1 MTVLERV
8 RARAGVRASLGNIGW
23 LSSDRI
29 VRLFGAVVVSSAV
42 ARYLGP
48 GNFGLLNY
56 GLAIFGL
63 FNAASNLGL
72 DFLVVREVAL
82 GHEREPHILGTA
94 FVLKA
99 AASVATTL
107 GAILCTRILEPHN
120 RLLLEIV
127 AVMSIAAISQAFDV
141 IDFCFQARTQ
151 SRYTVMAR
159 TSVFVVASLARFVAV
174 FLHVQLIIFAWIG
187 AIEIVVSELALATSY
202 LRFRKPMPRWKWKLP
217 VARGFLAESWPLL
230 ISSVMIMIYMRTDQV
245 MLGKLASAV
254 VVGQYSVAVRLSEIW
269 YGIPIVICVSVMPR
283 LLKSMEADPARYYA
297 RLERLYE
304 GMILLGILVGLTTQL
319 AGPLVV
325 RILFGRQFAPAASIL
340 SVHIWTGIFVSVGVV
355 SGQQIIQERLTTT
368 AMYRTVAGAIVN
380 VALNFL
386 WIPRWGGLGSAM
398 ATLTAYSVASYFA
411 DVIHPST
418 RHIFR
423 MKTRA
428 CLHFWMPL
436 QIVFQEIAGRSME
449 VSG

>member
-1 MTVLERV
+1 
-8 RARAGVRASLGNIGW
+8 
-23 LSSDRI
+23 
-29 VRLFGAVVVSSAV
+29 
-42 ARYLGP
+42 
-48 GNFGLLNY
+48 
-56 GLAIFGL
+56 
-63 FNAASNLGL
+63 
-72 DFLVVREVAL
+72 
-82 GHEREPHILGTA
+82 
-94 FVLKA
+94 
-99 AASVATTL
+99 
-107 GAILCTRILEPHN
+107 
-120 RLLLEIV
+120 
-127 AVMSIAAISQAFDV
+127 
-141 IDFCFQARTQ
+141 
-151 SRYTVMAR
+151 
-159 TSVFVVASLARFVAV
+159 
-174 FLHVQLIIFAWIG
+174 
-187 AIEIVVSELALATSY
+187 
-202 LRFRKPMPRWKWKLP
+202 MPRWKWKLP

-254 VVGQYSVAVRLSEIW
+254 VVGQYTSVAVRLSEIW

-340 SVHIWTGIFVSVGVV
+340 SVHIWTGISLSVGDY
-355 SGQQIIQERLTTT
+355 ERAAELFRRGSPRA

-386 WIPRWGGLGSAM
+386 WIPRWGGLGSAI

-449 VSG
+449 VSR